1 MAALTSLIDIGLM
14 EKGGK
19 VTVKGTGK
27 TASSPTK
34 SPSSGLHKPTWRP
47 SSKPNEHR
55 QLSEKT
61 ASSISQAAKNAIYGL
76 SGPTKSPSTGLHKPT
91 WKPTPGTPTGK
102 PLEHRRLA
110 NDHPG
115 DLTTSTAGKGAFAE
129 VGPSKSPSTG
139 IHKPTWKPTQGKPS
153 GKPVEPWKEG
163 VESSHTEMKNSAH
176 TDGEIVKEHSK
187 RELKGDVSPT
197 KSPSSGVHKPTWR
210 PSSKPNESK
219 NDVGVDVVSDI
230 GAALPRRLAEK
241 TASSVSQAAKNAIY
255 GLSGPTK
262 SPSTGLHKPTWKP
275 TPGTPT
281 GKPLEHRGLRQLL
294 GHHAARDAANDAKHD
309 NDKLSKKESKK
320 IIEKKVDQL
329 DKKAALKKAAL
340 STKKDK
346 VSADRQLKSLKDK
359 KEELKA
365 FQAAALADSEDA
377 PSIYS
382 ESEVDPSV
390 SFSAKFA
397 TSATTTNKSERES
410 KKSDAKLKAKVV
422 EEESSKASKGEVK
435 QTLLKAAALQAT
447 ELKGTIKSLELKTAA
462 KEASKS
468 SKKEETVVVELN
480 SLQGEQKKMAK
491 WLAKAYEAISSSTT
505 ARSMLADKLH
515 TPSSVGVEKETS
527 VSPPSTATIIANSQ
541 AGQFLRSKNTEAA
554 EVIVDESVGAP
565 VLLVDESVVMT
576 SSSSSTTP
584 DATTTTTEV
593 EEEEVVE
600 MDEKTTKKLAILEKK
615 LSKAQKKGDD
625 EDAAKIEKKIAK
637 LTPTTSTS
645 SAAEV
650 MESSAAGATTA
661 TTPSVEEL
669 LAKIDELEYD
679 AKMDAFFSGEDKA
692 ATVKKTGG
700 ATAAKTTTATTAAVV
715 APVAAAVPV
724 VEEVPVVLMSS
735 AAPGAYMSGTIADVE
750 GGWDI

>member
-19 VTVKGTGK
+19 VTVKG
-27 TASSPTK
+27 AANPTK
-34 SPSSGLHKPTWRP
+34 SPSSGLHKPTWKS

-55 QLSEKT
+55 ALT
-61 ASSISQAAKNAIYGL
+61 NA
-76 SGPTKSPSTGLHKPT
+76 
-91 WKPTPGTPTGK
+91 
-102 PLEHRRLA
+102 
-110 NDHPG
+110 HPG

-187 RELKGDVSPT
+187 RALNAADADPCHDGLSPRCTPPTSKPVEHRSLAGSPT
-197 KSPSSGVHKPTWR
+197 KSPSSGLHKPTWR
-210 PSSKPNESK
+210 PSSKPAEHRKLAGSTSKPAEHKDQTSKPNEK
-219 NDVGVDVVSDI
+219 VDIVSDI
-230 GAALPRRLAEK
+230 GAALPRKLLEK

-281 GKPLEHRGLRQLL
+281 GKPLEAASAGSSSTGKQAHSLRRLL

-320 IIEKKVDQL
+320 IIEKKADQL
-329 DKKAALKKAAL
+329 EDKKSQLKKAAL
-340 STKKDK
+340 STTKDK

-377 PSIYS
+377 PSLYS
-382 ESEVDPSV
+382 ESEVDPAV

-397 TSATTTNKSERES
+397 TTTTTNKSERES

-422 EEESSKASKGEVK
+422 EEESSKASKGETK
-435 QTLLKAAALQAT
+435 QANLKAAALQAT

-462 KEASKS
+462 KEASKTSGKS
-468 SKKEETVVVELN
+468 SSTKDDSAEVIELN

-491 WLAKAYEAISSSTT
+491 WLAKAYEEITSSTST
-505 ARSMLADKLH
+505 SRSMLADKLH

-527 VSPPSTATIIANSQ
+527 TDPPSTATIIANSQ
-541 AGQFLRSKNTEAA
+541 VTDLPPPPTHSNIHSLQ
-554 EVIVDESVGAP
+554 IY
-565 VLLVDESVVMT
+565 
-576 SSSSSTTP
+576 
-584 DATTTTTEV
+584 
-593 EEEEVVE
+593 
-600 MDEKTTKKLAILEKK
+600 
-615 LSKAQKKGDD
+615 
-625 EDAAKIEKKIAK
+625 
-637 LTPTTSTS
+637 TPTNTLIKHS
-645 SAAEV
+645 SNK
-650 MESSAAGATTA
+650 
-661 TTPSVEEL
+661 PSN
-669 LAKIDELEYD
+669 KS
-679 AKMDAFFSGEDKA
+679 KPFNS
-692 ATVKKTGG
+692 
-700 ATAAKTTTATTAAVV
+700 
-715 APVAAAVPV
+715 
-724 VEEVPVVLMSS
+724 
-735 AAPGAYMSGTIADVE
+735 
-750 GGWDI
+750 